1 MYLREVHAEDN
12 LKVLK
17 DLIKS
22 VKLGQLTTAIES
34 NDLPFLQ
41 TTPIPFTLMDTPNNE
56 KGILTGHL
64 ARANPQAKALIEAS
78 NTTNVPELER
88 DVLIFFTSDANS
100 YVTPKYYVKSK
111 PETGKVVPTWNYAA
125 VQVYGRIKVHHAIND
140 TTSAFLQS
148 QITQLTN
155 ENEAAF
161 ETQWK
166 VSDAPNKYFENL
178 KKAIIGVEINIHSIN
193 GKFKYSQ
200 EMPEEDRLGVIA
212 GFENAGDQKSK
223 NVANRMKQAK

>member
-1 MYLREVHAEDN
+1 M
-12 LKVLK
+12 
-17 DLIKS
+17 
-22 VKLGQLTTAIES
+22 
-34 NDLPFLQ
+34 
-41 TTPIPFTLMDTPNNE
+41 
-56 KGILTGHL
+56 
-64 ARANPQAKALIEAS
+64 
-78 NTTNVPELER
+78 
-88 DVLIFFTSDANS
+88 
-100 YVTPKYYVKSK
+100 
-111 PETGKVVPTWNYAA
+111 
-125 VQVYGRIKVHHAIND
+125 
-140 TTSAFLQS
+140 QS

-166 VSDAPNKYFENL
+166 VSDAPNNYIENL

-223 NVANRMKQAK
+223 NVANLMKQAK